1 MPKKPNAH
9 GMQEYIPAGNGDASG
24 EYANEEGGNR
34 SFKAFK
40 KPENKY
46 TDQQKARIDRF
57 QSVLDNDTARG
68 YVKGTFK
75 HSLLDDGRVLYSY
88 ETKRN
93 YVREHVGKMLSPDK
107 ADLIER
113 TEINSGYF
121 GKDGLWIKNK
131 PETTE
136 KIIKRGK
143 R

>member
-1 MPKKPNAH
+1 MDH
-9 GMQEYIPAGNGDASG
+9 
-24 EYANEEGGNR
+24 
-34 SFKAFK
+34 
-40 KPENKY
+40 
-46 TDQQKARIDRF
+46 F
-57 QSVLDNDTARG
+57 QNVLDNDTARG

-75 HSLLDDGRVLYSY
+75 HSLLDDGRVSYSY

>member
-1 MPKKPNAH
+1 MPKKTNAY
-9 GMQEYIPAGNGDASG
+9 GMQECVPAGNGDASG
-24 EYANEEGGNR
+24 EYADGEGSNKG
-34 SFKAFK
+34 FKAFK

-46 TDQQKARIDRF
+46 TEQQKARVDRF
-57 QSVLDNDTARG
+57 QSVLDNDTVRG

-75 HSLLDDGRVLYSY
+75 HSLLDDGRVSYSY
-88 ETKRN
+88 ETRQR
-93 YVREHVGKMLSPDK
+93 YERVHGGKMISPDK
-107 ADLIER
+107 NDTVEK
-113 TEINSGYF
+113 TTINSGYF